1 MKTRGYLSTTIFGML
16 IISVLLTFTTPSFAE
31 RKETGPANDVSPT
44 DRSVN
49 IDFNNV
55 DISVFIKFISEL
67 TGRNFV
73 IDQRVK
79 GKVTIISP
87 ARISVREAYRVFQSV
102 LEVHGF
108 AAVEAG
114 EVIKIIPSPDARTK
128 NIETR
133 FNSDMISPED
143 RVVTQLIPLTY
154 ADPTQIKHLFTPL
167 VSKNSVILDYPP
179 TNMLIVTDIYSNI
192 QRLMKIVDEID
203 ITGIGNK
210 LSVIH
215 LEYAGAKNMVDI
227 LSRVFAVSPHQK
239 TDVNE
244 NIVKF
249 VADER
254 TNTVVI
260 LASEENT
267 QKIKTLVIELDRE
280 APRGKGKIQ
289 VYYLQNADA
298 EALAKVLQE
307 LPTKG
312 ATQDKTASNMALISS
327 KARITA
333 DKATN
338 SLIIMS
344 GNEDYQVIKEIIEKL
359 DVPRAMVY
367 IESLIMEVDVNKDFR
382 LGVEWAA
389 GNDFT
394 YDNGKQGIYGGGFA
408 GGAAGGDPGFAS
420 VSPSGAPIPLPPGFS
435 LGVFGEALQIGD
447 LIFPNLAAIVQ
458 AYQKDDDVHILSTP
472 QLLTTDNAEATITV
486 GKNIPYQTRSTAST
500 TGTEIYSSFEYKD
513 VGVTLKITPHI
524 SKDRLVRLKIS
535 QEITKL
541 TGQSSLTP
549 TTFKRSIDTTVI
561 VKDSDTVVIGG
572 LIDDTMSGTEYKV
585 PCLGD
590 IPYLGNFFRSS
601 GTTRNKTNLYLFI
614 TPRVLGTPAEAKEIY
629 SEKKNKFIDIENNPE
644 LKKYYNTSLPEP
656 KDMNK
661 DVSEPDITVPEVI
674 EMKESITVENEII
687 GSEVFTIE
695 QPETGEPDFEDAE
708 KME

>member
-1 MKTRGYLSTTIFGML
+1 MKKRSYFSTNVFWILTIVAALVFA
-16 IISVLLTFTTPSFAE
+16 TTSFAE
-31 RKETGPANDVSPT
+31 TKQTQPAA
-44 DRSVN
+44 DRSVTV
-49 IDFNNV
+49 DFNNV

-67 TGRNFV
+67 TGKNFV

-87 ARISVREAYRVFQSV
+87 AKISVREAYKVFQSV

-114 EVIKIIPSPDARTK
+114 EVIKVIPSPDARTK

-133 FNSDMISPED
+133 FDSELTSPED

-154 ADPTQIKHLFTPL
+154 ADPTKIKRLFTPL

-179 TNMLIVTDIYSNI
+179 TNTLIVTDIYSNI
-192 QRLMKIVDEID
+192 QRLMKIVNEID

-227 LSRVFAVSPHQK
+227 LSKVFTTSPRQK
-239 TDVNE
+239 TDVSE

-254 TNTVVI
+254 TNTVIV

-267 QKIKTLVIELDRE
+267 QKMKALVHELDKE

-298 EALAKVLQE
+298 EELAQVLQE
-307 LPTKG
+307 LPTKS
-312 ATQDKTASNMALISS
+312 ATQDKNAAKMTLISS

-344 GNEDYQVIKEIIEKL
+344 GNEDYQVIKDIIEKL

-367 IESLIMEVDVNKDFR
+367 IESLMMEVDVNKDFR

-394 YDNGKQGIYGGGFA
+394 YSGGKQGVYGGGFA
-408 GGAAGGDPGFAS
+408 GGAAGGDPGYS
-420 VSPSGAPIPLPPGFS
+420 TISPPGTPIPLPPGFS

-447 LIFPNLAAIVQ
+447 IVFPNLAAVVQ

-500 TGTEIYSSFEYKD
+500 TGNEIYSSFEYKD

-572 LIDDTMSGTEYKV
+572 LIDDSMSGTEYKV

-590 IPYLGNFFRSS
+590 IPYFGAFFKSS
-601 GTTRNKTNLYLFI
+601 GTSRQKTNLYLFI
-614 TPRVLGTPAEAKEIY
+614 TPRVIGTPAEAREIY
-629 SEKKNKFIDIENNPE
+629 TEKKEKFIDIEDNPE
-644 LKKYYNTSLPEP
+644 LRERYSTSLPDP
-656 KDMNK
+656 DKMGK
-661 DVSEPDITVPEVI
+661 DVSEPGETVSDVI
-674 EMKESITVENEII
+674 EMKESIII
-687 GSEVFTIE
+687 EDEATGGSQTYTIGTPEVS
-695 QPETGEPDFEDAE
+695 EPDPEETE
-708 KME
+708 KTE